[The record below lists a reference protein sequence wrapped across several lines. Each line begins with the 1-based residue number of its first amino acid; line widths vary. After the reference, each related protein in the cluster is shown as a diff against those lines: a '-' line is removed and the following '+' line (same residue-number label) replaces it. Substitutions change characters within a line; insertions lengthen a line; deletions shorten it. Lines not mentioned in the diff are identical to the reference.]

1 MTALDAI
8 RSKYSMNQVT
18 RFYYEGRIS
27 DREYNRFCG
36 AWLWGAAHLAS
47 MEHDRFYALHGKDA
61 YYRRINRMR
70 RALGAPEY
78 LVP

>member
-36 AWLWGAAHLAS
+36 AWLWGAVRFAS
-47 MEHDRFYALHGKDA
+47 DEHDRFYAQHGAQA
-61 YYRRINRMR
+61 YYHRINRMR
-70 RALGAPEY
+70 RALGASEIAS
-78 LVP
+78 